1 MELEF
6 AEDRVPIK
14 LGKKDYSMVMNFN
27 TMKAYEKISGKL
39 YFDTL
44 LKLNTLYVE
53 EMRKAVAAGQATMS
67 YLGIARKISA
77 TDIGEML
84 WASLHTY
91 EGKKPVWRLS
101 EEEVYRLIKPHEMP
115 RILKAVLEAHSANS
129 PSKEELGEV
138 DSAAKEQGK
147 PLAEVVQMPP
157 ASGGEQ
163 SSELFA
169 DAFV

>member
-1 MELEF
+1 MELDF

-14 LGKKDYSMVMNFN
+14 LGKNDLTMVMNFN
-27 TMKAYEKISGKL
+27 TMKAYERVSGKL
-39 YFDTL
+39 YFDSL
-44 LKLNTLYVE
+44 LNLNTLYIE
-53 EMRKAVAAGQATMS
+53 EMKKALLAGKATMS
-67 YLGIARKISA
+67 YMGIARRVSA
-77 TDIGEML
+77 TDLGQML

-91 EGKKPVWRLS
+91 EGKKPIWRLT

-129 PSKEELGEV
+129 PNKEELGEA
-138 DSAAKEQGK
+138 DSAANEQGK